1 MILKQVLL
9 PSKGKY
15 HLSIPPSNDTNP
27 PLRLL
32 AAFQMAYP
40 GNIPSYIV
48 QAAGRE
54 MWIAATPTEDALFTL
69 HAGDLKRHT
78 RFTWRSAKA
87 KQTHLRRPLPAWAR
101 YPAGVIVK
109 VCEKSTDTLGINAV
123 IVGAEAHGPR
133 YDFSMGIAIA
143 TLWSELQSLSYQEE
157 EIIQLVDQVRRD
169 YVEVASP

>member
-15 HLSIPPSNDTNP
+15 HLSIPSSNGTNP

-40 GNIPSYIV
+40 GNMPGYII

-54 MWIAATPTEDALFTL
+54 MWVAATLTDDAHFSI
-69 HAGDLKRHT
+69 HATDLKRHA
-78 RFTWRSAKA
+78 RFTWQSAKV

-101 YPAGVIVK
+101 YPAGVILK
-109 VCEKSTDTLGINAV
+109 LCAEHADLPGLNAV

-133 YDFSMGIAIA
+133 YDFSMGIALA
-143 TLWSELQSLSYQEE
+143 TLWQEIHTTPYTEE
-157 EIIQLVDQVRRD
+157 ELVHLVDRVRRD
-169 YVEVASP
+169 YVAQG